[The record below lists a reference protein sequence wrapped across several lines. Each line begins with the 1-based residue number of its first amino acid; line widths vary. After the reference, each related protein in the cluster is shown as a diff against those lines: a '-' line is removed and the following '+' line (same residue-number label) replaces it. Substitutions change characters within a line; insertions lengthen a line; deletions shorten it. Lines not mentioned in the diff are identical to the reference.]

1 MERAA
6 ANAPGANTLAIGG
19 DLTVNRVGMGSNRI
33 RDDEASRA
41 VLRRAVELG
50 VNFVDTADSY
60 TNQESERTIGATLAP
75 YRGQVVIASKGGI
88 VLRPSGERSV
98 DGSPAYLARAL
109 DGTLARLQVP
119 CIDLYFL
126 HKVDPKV
133 PIGESVAAL
142 RDLQG
147 QGKIKHLGISTVTL
161 AEVEEA
167 RKHATITAVENQYNV
182 SDRQFDDV
190 VDYCEREGIVFVPY
204 YPVRTSKLA
213 ERERDLAPLLAKYE
227 ATPAQLALA
236 WLLWRS
242 PIMLPI
248 PGTLSPQ
255 HLAQNVAAG
264 RISLAADD
272 AATLA
277 RLAG

>member
-1 MERAA
+1 MERATA
-6 ANAPGANTLAIGG
+6 TITIGG
-19 DLTVNRVGMGSNRI
+19 DLTVNRVGLGTNRI
-33 RDDEASRA
+33 RDDEQSRA

-50 VNFVDTADSY
+50 VNFVDTADGY
-60 TNQESERTIGATLAP
+60 TGQASERTIGETLAP

-88 VLRPSGERSV
+88 VVSPSGERSL
-98 DGSPAYLARAL
+98 DASPAYLARAVE
-109 DGTLARLQVP
+109 GTLARLQVP
-119 CIDLYFL
+119 RIDLYFL

-142 RDLQG
+142 RDFQAR
-147 QGKIKHLGISTVTL
+147 GKIKHVGISTVTL

-167 RKHATITAVENQYNV
+167 RKHATITAVENSYNI
-182 SDRQFDDV
+182 SDRQHDDV
-190 VDYCEREGIVFVPY
+190 LDYCEREGIVFVPY

-213 ERERDLAPLLAKYE
+213 ARERELAPLLAKYD

-242 PIMLPI
+242 PAMLPI
-248 PGTLSPQ
+248 PGTLSPE
-255 HLAQNVAAG
+255 HLAQNVAAA
-264 RISLAADD
+264 RIALSPND

-277 RLAG
+277 RLGG